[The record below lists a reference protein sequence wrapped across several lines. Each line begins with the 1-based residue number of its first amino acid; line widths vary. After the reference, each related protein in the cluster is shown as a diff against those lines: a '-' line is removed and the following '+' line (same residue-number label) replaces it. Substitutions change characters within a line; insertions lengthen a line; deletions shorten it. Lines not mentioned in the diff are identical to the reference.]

1 MGNPSESPS
10 AFKSRWCMLCVL
22 SSFDFHPLTSY
33 RYITDQ
39 DLIFCSLFV
48 GEDSTY
54 RTRHYSYFLCVHL
67 WKMTTTDQIQ
77 GEMELGYQHTLVS
90 YCLRLGFVSFVLPLF
105 KKKQL
110 TVRVDFLIA
119 LYVNGEPG
127 SVILSTSRPWIKQ
140 KQKLVSL
147 NCFSCDFFFF

>member
-1 MGNPSESPS
+1 
-10 AFKSRWCMLCVL
+10 
-22 SSFDFHPLTSY
+22 
-33 RYITDQ
+33 
-39 DLIFCSLFV
+39 
-48 GEDSTY
+48 
-54 RTRHYSYFLCVHL
+54 
-67 WKMTTTDQIQ
+67 MTTTDQIQ

-127 SVILSTSRPWIKQ
+127 SVILSTSRP
-140 KQKLVSL
+140 
-147 NCFSCDFFFF
+147 